1 MSSGTILIAW
11 NGRYI
16 ATITQ
21 SLARV
26 LLDGGI
32 FATKALLLL
41 LANAGIAAAADPVA
55 AQVDQYVATQ
65 MARLHIPGMAVAVV
79 KDGRIALVRSY
90 GTANVEFGVPVADDT
105 VFAINSVT
113 KAFTGVAA
121 MREVELGRLDLT
133 APVERYLQDLPASW
147 HGVTIRQLLSHTSGL
162 PDVLR
167 APTVE
172 TDQAAAWDWL
182 RTQAPLFA
190 PGSRFH
196 YCQTN
201 YMLVQRIVNQL
212 EGRAPDAPLANEQL
226 RAAGMTST
234 AYGDTYSVI
243 PRKAPTYRWQ
253 WTGPKVHGYPAPTA
267 AASLQAN
274 GNRTLTAVSER
285 FPSFRHAA
293 SGMNSNATDMARWL
307 IALQQN
313 QMLKD
318 TTLNLMWTPV
328 AFNSGRLGQWGMGWQ
343 ILQRG
348 NHRAV
353 GMTGGGRAAF
363 YLYPE
368 DKVGVVILTNL
379 TGSYPEDMI
388 DKLAALY
395 IPDLPLGGVPGLR
408 IALESRGY
416 EQAAQAAADVE
427 RSYPGQPWQEDELN
441 DWGYRLLAAGRPAD
455 ALAVLTLTAERFPA
469 SFNAQDSL
477 AEALAVNG
485 QREAAKRAY
494 QRVLELH
501 PGDPNA
507 LQQLESL

>member
-1 MSSGTILIAW
+1 MSSRTIFIRAIA
-11 NGRYI
+11 I
-16 ATITQ
+16 
-21 SLARV
+21 
-26 LLDGGI
+26 
-32 FATKALLLL
+32 KALFLLLL
-41 LANAGIAAAADPVA
+41 DFNIANAAEPVA
-55 AQVDQYVATQ
+55 AQVDQYVASQ
-65 MARLHIPGMAVAVV
+65 MQRLRIPGMAVAVV
-79 KDGRIALVRSY
+79 KDGHIALVRSY
-90 GTANVEFGVPVADDT
+90 GTASVEFGVPVSDDT

-121 MREVELGRLDLT
+121 MREVQLGRLDLA
-133 APVERYLQDLPASW
+133 APVERYLNDLPPSW

-172 TDQAAAWDWL
+172 TDEAAAWDWL

-190 PGSRFH
+190 PGTRFH

-201 YMLVQRIVNQL
+201 YMLVQRIINQL
-212 EGRAPDAPLANEQL
+212 EGRAQDAPLAEEQV
-226 RAAGMTST
+226 RVAGMTST
-234 AYGDTYSVI
+234 AYGDAYSVI

-267 AASLQAN
+267 ASSMPGSAN
-274 GNRTLTAVSER
+274 QTLTAVSER
-285 FPSFRHAA
+285 FLPFRRAA
-293 SGMNSNATDMARWL
+293 SGMNSSAIDMARWL
-307 IALQQN
+307 LALQQN
-313 QMLKD
+313 KLLND
-318 TTLNLMWTPV
+318 TTLNTMWTPV
-328 AFNSGRLGQWGMGWQ
+328 AFNNGHVGQWGMGWQ

-348 NHRAV
+348 SHRAV

-368 DKVGVVILTNL
+368 DKVGIVILTNL

-395 IPDLPLGGVPGLR
+395 IPDLPLSGVPGLR
-408 IALESRGY
+408 VALEARGY
-416 EQAAQAAADVE
+416 DQANQAATDIE
-427 RSYPGQPWQEDELN
+427 HRYPDQPWQEDELN

-455 ALAVLTLTAERFPA
+455 ALAVLKLTAERFPA
-469 SFNAQDSL
+469 SYNAQDSL
-477 AEALAVNG
+477 GEALAVNG

-501 PGDPNA
+501 PGDANA
-507 LQQLESL
+507 LKQLESL